1 MKFRIGDK
9 VVLNDASTIY
19 PYHIN
24 KSGKQIF
31 GIVVG
36 TEMSFVFNT
45 IVIRVRWE
53 NSDSLYSTLNYFSYQ
68 LDLLLP
74 QEKQII
80 YFL

>member
-1 MKFRIGDK
+1 MRFRIGDK
-9 VVLNDASTIY
+9 VVLNGATILH
-19 PYHIN
+19 PFHIN